1 MKTKLTSAFFIAIAF
16 LLCAPGGSAVAQGVK
31 EKTLKNGTN
40 VIVVRT
46 LAPAE
51 VVSVKPYIDA
61 KEGKKIGRLKMDVV
75 LKNTADEPQSYSVFG
90 QGKTDTGGWLGGV
103 AKAPSKGKL
112 EPGKEVTAK
121 VRTGYEGES
130 VPDEMRLEVFPP
142 Q

>member
-1 MKTKLTSAFFIAIAF
+1 MKTKLTSAFIAIAF
-16 LLCAPGGSAVAQGVK
+16 LLCAAGGSVLAQGVK
-31 EKTLKNGTN
+31 EKTLKNGNN

-61 KEGKKIGRLKMDVV
+61 KKGKKIGRLNMDVV
-75 LKNTADEPQSYSVFG
+75 IKNTADKPQSYSVFG
-90 QGKTDTGGWLGGV
+90 QGKTKTGGWLGGV

-112 EPGKEVTAK
+112 EPGKEVTTK
-121 VRTGYEGES
+121 VTTRYEGES

>member
-1 MKTKLTSAFFIAIAF
+1 MKLKFSPALIAMAF
-16 LLCAPGGSAVAQGVK
+16 LLFATGGSVWAQGMQ
-31 EKTLKNGTN
+31 EKTIKNGDH

-61 KEGKKIGRLKMDVV
+61 KKGKKIGRLAMEVV
-75 LKNTADEPQSYSVFG
+75 LKNTANKPQSYSVFA
-90 QGKTDTGGWLGGV
+90 QGKTDNGGWLGGV
-103 AKAPSKGKL
+103 GKAPRKGKL

-121 VRTGYEGES
+121 VTTRYEGES
-130 VPDEMRLEVFPP
+130 VPDEMKLEVFPP

>member
-1 MKTKLTSAFFIAIAF
+1 MKIKLTSAVVTIAF
-16 LLCAPGGSAVAQGVK
+16 SLLGVGSSVLAQGVK
-31 EKTLKNGTN
+31 EKTLKDGGN

-61 KEGKKIGRLKMDVV
+61 KDGKKIGRLNMDVV
-75 LKNTADEPQSYSVFG
+75 IKNTTDKPQSYSIFG
-90 QGKTDTGGWLGGV
+90 QGKTSTGGWLGGV